1 MEKIVISGEF
11 FNVHDTLSCGQIFRF
26 KPYLQGY
33 KVFSKDKC
41 AYVYNDGEFAI
52 ITCEKGD
59 VSYFKNFFDLQKDYS
74 KIFNMALNSNSQIL
88 RRSSIL
94 AKGIRILNQ
103 DATETLFSFMISQN
117 NNIPRIKKSIEG
129 ICENYG
135 EKKIFLGEEYYTFPN
150 FKMLVNANE
159 NALTKLGLGY
169 RAKYIISLI
178 KKLNDGYDLD
188 RLRGLA
194 TEQLKGELTKI
205 YGVGPKVADCV
216 SFFGFNKT
224 DSFPVDTWIE
234 KVYLEDFNGDL
245 TSREK
250 MAKYFV
256 EMYGKNAGYFQ
267 QYLFYYK
274 RSLQKKDK
282 E

>member
-1 MEKIVISGEF
+1 MEKIFVSGEY
-11 FNVHDTLSCGQIFRF
+11 FNVHDTLSCGQVFRY
-26 KPYLQGY
+26 KRYKQGY
-33 KVFSKDKC
+33 MVFSKDKC

-52 ITCEKGD
+52 ITCEKCD
-59 VSYFKNFFDLQKDYS
+59 ERYFKNYFDLHKDYS
-74 KIFNMALNSNSQIL
+74 KIVSEAKSSNSEIL
-88 RRSSIL
+88 RRSSEL

-117 NNIPRIKKSIEG
+117 NNIPRIKKSLEE

-135 EKKIFLGEEYYTFPN
+135 EKKTFLGEEYYTFPN
-150 FKMLVNANE
+150 EKSLLNADE
-159 NALTKLGLGY
+159 NSLAKLGLGY
-169 RAKYIISLI
+169 RAKYLVNLI
-178 KKLNDGYDLD
+178 KILNEGYDLEG
-188 RLRGLA
+188 LRA
-194 TEQLKGELTKI
+194 FDTEQLKSELMKI

-224 DSFPVDTWIE
+224 DSFPVDTWLE
-234 KVYLEDFNGDL
+234 KVYREDYLG
-245 TSREK
+245 TIKSREK
-250 MAKYFV
+250 ISKYFV
-256 EMYGKNAGYFQ
+256 EIYGQNAGYFQ